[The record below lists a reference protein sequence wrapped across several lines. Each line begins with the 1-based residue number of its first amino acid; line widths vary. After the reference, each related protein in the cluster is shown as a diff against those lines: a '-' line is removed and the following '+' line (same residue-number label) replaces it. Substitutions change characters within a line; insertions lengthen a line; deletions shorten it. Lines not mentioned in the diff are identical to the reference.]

1 MTFKE
6 YSVQPRGSVGIATA
20 LGGEDISPAE
30 LLRFADAALYEA
42 KHEGKSHCRVFDD
55 TIRASLGRRAE
66 IAARLPEAIIG
77 GGIRAV
83 LQPKHSL
90 INGRFEGF
98 EALGRWSLEGEAIP
112 PSEFIPIAEKTG
124 MIRDLDL
131 AVLRSAAAFVAEH
144 EARTGL
150 RIPLSA
156 NLSAL
161 NFRSEGLAEAIQD
174 ILWETGMKP
183 DCLTLEVT
191 ESAAVENW
199 ASMQST
205 LAVLRPMGVRASLDD
220 FGTGYS
226 SLSYLR
232 RFRFEEIKI
241 DRDFI
246 SNIEEN
252 EETRFLF
259 ESIVEMAI
267 GLGSTIVVEGIETS
281 EQASIV
287 SRKGAHIGQGFL
299 FSAPLEIEEAR
310 AYLTDWSQNVA

>member
-1 MTFKE
+1 M
-6 YSVQPRGSVGIATA
+6 
-20 LGGEDISPAE
+20 
-30 LLRFADAALYEA
+30 
-42 KHEGKSHCRVFDD
+42 
-55 TIRASLGRRAE
+55 
-66 IAARLPEAIIG
+66 
-77 GGIRAV
+77 
-83 LQPKHSL
+83 
-90 INGRFEGF
+90 
-98 EALGRWSLEGEAIP
+98 
-112 PSEFIPIAEKTG
+112 
-124 MIRDLDL
+124 
-131 AVLRSAAAFVAEH
+131 
-144 EARTGL
+144 
-150 RIPLSA
+150 
-156 NLSAL
+156 SAL